1 MTRLQVASMNKDLV
15 SSSSI
20 SKRDVSRSYPSSNVC
35 QDDIALMVMCDHM
48 HHDGLEVQYP
58 LCHC

>member
-1 MTRLQVASMNKDLV
+1 MTRLQVASMIKDFV

-35 QDDIALMVMCDHM
+35 QDDIALIVMCDHM
-48 HHDGLEVQYP
+48 HHDGLEV
-58 LCHC
+58 